1 MTVSISGLQA
11 IASLASEGSITA
23 AARALGYTPS
33 AISQQISKLERDVR
47 QVLVEQNGRVAT
59 LSPAGRV
66 VAEAARR
73 ILDEIEQMQ
82 VQLENERKTVAG
94 TLTLAAF
101 ATATRGIVPSA
112 LRRLRS
118 DWPRLKCHLVE
129 ADSHHAMALVEDGS
143 VDIAIV
149 HDWLEMPLVLST
161 GLNARHLGNDIS
173 DVLVHVAHHLADR
186 GSVAMSELRGEVW
199 LYEPGSVAHDLLI
212 QSFTATSNTRLFG
225 HGVAEYAS
233 QIAMVGAGL
242 GVALVPR
249 MGRGAVPD
257 TVRVLPVVPAPTRQ
271 VYAVW
276 RSLTGTRP
284 ALQAAVLALGESFS
298 DALDPGDAG
307 SGTAVEV
314 MKLPSGRQP
323 LPFSN
328 RVPDRSGLP
337 VVPRPGKGPGCGGK
351 DLPEPRSLSRAW
363 MLNAG

>member
-1 MTVSISGLQA
+1 M
-11 IASLASEGSITA
+11 TA

-73 ILDEIEQMQ
+73 ILSEIEQMQ

-101 ATATRGIVPSA
+101 ATATRGVVPPA

-143 VDIAIV
+143 VDIAVV
-149 HDWLEMPLVLST
+149 HDWLEMPLVLSA

-173 DVLVHVAHHLADR
+173 DVLVHVTHHLADR
-186 GSVAMSELRGEVW
+186 GSVVMAELCSEVW

-212 QSFTATSNTRLFG
+212 QAFAGTHLFG

-249 MGRGAVPD
+249 MGRGTVPD
-257 TVRVLPVVPAPTRQ
+257 TVRVLPVEPAPTRQ

-276 RSLTGTRP
+276 RAATGTRP
-284 ALQAAVLALGESFS
+284 ALQAAVLALEESFS
-298 DALDPGDAG
+298 DAIGPDGVR
-307 SGTAVEV
+307 SGTPV
-314 MKLPSGRQP
+314 
-323 LPFSN
+323 
-328 RVPDRSGLP
+328 RVPQPSFARERPLSSPVLGHIGLSAAG
-337 VVPRPGKGPGCGGK
+337 RPERARGCGGRGR
-351 DLPEPRSLSRAW
+351 PGSRSPSPAL

>member
-1 MTVSISGLQA
+1 M
-11 IASLASEGSITA
+11 TA

-33 AISQQISKLERDVR
+33 AVSQQISKLERDVR
-47 QVLVEQNGRVAT
+47 QVLIEQNGRVAT

-101 ATATRGIVPSA
+101 ATATRGVIPPA

-149 HDWLEMPLVLST
+149 HDWLEMPLVLSP
-161 GLNARHLGNDIS
+161 GLSARHLGNDIS

-186 GSVAMSELRGEVW
+186 GSVAMSELCGEVW
-199 LYEPGSVAHDLLI
+199 LYEPGSVAHDLLVK
-212 QSFTATSNTRLFG
+212 SFTVVSNTRLFG

-257 TVRVLPVVPAPTRQ
+257 TVRVLPVLPAPTRQ

-284 ALQAAVLALGESFS
+284 ALQAAVLALEESFS
-298 DALDPGDAG
+298 EALDPVEAG
-307 SGTAVEV
+307 SGPAVEV
-314 MKLPSGRQP
+314 PELPSGRRP
-323 LPFSN
+323 LAVSN
-328 RVPDRSGLP
+328 RASGRSGLS
-337 VVPRPGKGPGCGGK
+337 VVFPPGRGRGCGGRGR
-351 DLPEPRSLSRAW
+351 PEPCSLSPAW
-363 MLNAG
+363 RQNAG

>member
-1 MTVSISGLQA
+1 VTVSISGLQA
-11 IASLASEGSITA
+11 IASLASEGSMTA

-33 AISQQISKLERDVR
+33 AISQQIAKLERDVR

-73 ILDEIEQMQ
+73 ILNEIEQMQ

-101 ATATRGIVPSA
+101 ATATRGVVPPA

-129 ADSHHAMALVEDGS
+129 ADSHHAMALVEGGS
-143 VDIAIV
+143 ADIAIV
-149 HDWLEMPLVLST
+149 HDWLEMPLVLSA

-173 DVLVHVAHHLADR
+173 DVLVPVTHHLADR
-186 GSVAMSELRGEVW
+186 GSVVMSELCSEVW

-212 QSFTATSNTRLFG
+212 QSFTSTRLFG

-249 MGRGAVPD
+249 MGRGVVPD
-257 TVRVLPVVPAPTRQ
+257 TVRVLAVEPAPTRQ

-276 RSLTGTRP
+276 RSATGTRP
-284 ALQAAVLALGESFS
+284 ALQAAVLALEESFS
-298 DALDPGDAG
+298 GALDPDEARPGP
-307 SGTAVEV
+307 AVHVPQPTLALERSLSSPV
-314 MKLPSGRQP
+314 PGRTGLSVAFP
-323 LPFSN
+323 PGKA
-328 RVPDRSGLP
+328 RGCAEKGLP
-337 VVPRPGKGPGCGGK
+337 G
-351 DLPEPRSLSRAW
+351 PRSLPREL

>member
-1 MTVSISGLQA
+1 M
-11 IASLASEGSITA
+11 TA

-66 VAEAARR
+66 VAEAAGR
-73 ILDEIEQMQ
+73 ILAEIEQMQ
-82 VQLENERKTVAG
+82 LQLENERKTVAG

-101 ATATRGIVPSA
+101 ATATRGVVPPA

-118 DWPRLKCHLVE
+118 DWPRLRCHLVE

-143 VDIAIV
+143 VDIAVV
-149 HDWLEMPLVLST
+149 HDWLEMPLVLSA

-173 DVLVHVAHHLADR
+173 DVLVHVNHHLADR
-186 GSVAMSELRGEVW
+186 RSVVMAELCSEVW

-212 QSFTATSNTRLFG
+212 QAFTGTRLFG

-249 MGRGAVPD
+249 MGRGVVPE
-257 TVRVLPVVPAPTRQ
+257 TVRVLPVDPAPTRQ

-276 RSLTGTRP
+276 RAATGTRP
-284 ALQAAVLALGESFS
+284 ALQAAVLALEESFS
-298 DALDPGDAG
+298 EALDLSDARPGA
-307 SGTAVEV
+307 AVHV
-314 MKLPSGRQP
+314 PQP
-323 LPFSN
+323 ALAPERPLSSP
-328 RVPDRSGLP
+328 VPGRSGLSAS
-337 VVPRPGKGPGCGGK
+337 RPPGRAPGCGGRGQ
-351 DLPEPRSLSRAW
+351 PEPRSRSRAL

>member
-1 MTVSISGLQA
+1 M
-11 IASLASEGSITA
+11 TA

-33 AISQQISKLERDVR
+33 AVSQQISKLERDVR

-73 ILDEIEQMQ
+73 ILDEIDQMQ
-82 VQLENERKTVAG
+82 EQLENERKTVAG

-101 ATATRGIVPSA
+101 ATATRGIVPPA

-118 DWPRLKCHLVE
+118 EWPRLKCHLVE
-129 ADSHHAMALVEDGS
+129 ADSHHAMELAKDGS

-149 HDWLEMPLVLST
+149 HDWLEMPLVLSE
-161 GLNARHLGNDIS
+161 GLSARHLGNDVS
-173 DVLVHVAHHLADR
+173 DVLVHVAHRLADR
-186 GSVAMSELRGEVW
+186 RSVAMAELSGEVW

-212 QSFTATSNTRLFG
+212 KSFAAISNTRLFG

-257 TVRVLPVVPAPTRQ
+257 TVRVLPVVPTPTRQ

-276 RSLTGTRP
+276 RTVTGTRP
-284 ALQAAVLALGESFS
+284 AVQAGVLALADSFCE
-298 DALDPGDAG
+298 ALDPVEAG
-307 SGTAVEV
+307 PAAAVGVTEP
-314 MKLPSGRQP
+314 LAGRQP
-323 LPFSN
+323 LPVSN
-328 RVPDRSGLP
+328 HGLGRSGLSM
-337 VVPRPGKGPGCGGK
+337 VPRPGRERGYAGKGR
-351 DLPEPRSLSRAW
+351 PEPRSLSRAW
-363 MLNAG
+363 MPNAG